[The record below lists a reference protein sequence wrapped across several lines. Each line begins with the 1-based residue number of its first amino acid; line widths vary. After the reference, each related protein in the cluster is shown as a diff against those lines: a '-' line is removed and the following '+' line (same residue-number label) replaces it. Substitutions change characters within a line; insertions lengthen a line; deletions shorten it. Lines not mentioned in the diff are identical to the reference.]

1 MGHEPGKQLM
11 KTKDEND
18 KMKVIYQISFYRMIE
33 QNAASVSVRT
43 EACLGHTN
51 SGDLVQ
57 GIGYI
62 HNEKDVESNRRT

>member
-33 QNAASVSVRT
+33 
-43 EACLGHTN
+43 
-51 SGDLVQ
+51 
-57 GIGYI
+57 
-62 HNEKDVESNRRT
+62 

>member
-33 QNAASVSVRT
+33 QNAASVSFRT
-43 EACLGHTN
+43 EACLGLTN
-51 SGDLVQ
+51 SGDLGQ

-62 HNEKDVESNRRT
+62 ANEKDVESNRRT